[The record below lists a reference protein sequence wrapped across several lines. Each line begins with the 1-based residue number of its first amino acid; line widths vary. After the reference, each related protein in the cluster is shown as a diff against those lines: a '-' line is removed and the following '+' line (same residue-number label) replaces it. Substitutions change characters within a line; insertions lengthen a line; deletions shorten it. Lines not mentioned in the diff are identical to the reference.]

1 MATTYKILG
10 QSNPSDTAITDLY
23 TVPASTSAV
32 VSTITA
38 SNVDGTA
45 SDISIFIVPDGDTA
59 GTPNAL
65 VYQAELGANTIQ
77 AFTIGVTLGAA
88 DKIQVQLATGSSA
101 TFQAFGSEIS

>member
-10 QSNPSDTAITDLY
+10 QARPTDTSATDLY
-23 TVPASTSAV
+23 TVPASTEAV

-45 SDISIFIVPDGDTA
+45 SDISIYIVADGDSA
-59 GTPNAL
+59 GVTNAL

-77 AFTIGVTLGAA
+77 AFTLGVTLGAA
-88 DKIQVQLATGSSA
+88 DKISVQSATGSA
-101 TFQAFGSEIS
+101 VAYQAFGSEIS